1 MTERTEIDAF
11 KSSEDL
17 HLELIKNS
25 PKVVSSFVPSN
36 ALDQKNRFLSGDI
49 ENTSHR
55 YDRLEQIDFEEKI
68 EKAKTIR
75 SKFHNNPNVE
85 LGRVNAYTQFAD
97 RDILAWELL
106 KSAKSYNN
114 AVSPEEKKESE
125 AKFMK
130 NNIELYGE
138 PEEVVYRL
146 LINERLRKI
155 EEKDLSP
162 DAEFIKHELF
172 DMISIKPEGEGSNE
186 RFSPSQDPTNI
197 EHRRLVYES
206 KTVE

>member
-55 YDRLEQIDFEEKI
+55 YDRLEQIDFEEK
-68 EKAKTIR
+68 
-75 SKFHNNPNVE
+75 
-85 LGRVNAYTQFAD
+85 
-97 RDILAWELL
+97 
-106 KSAKSYNN
+106 
-114 AVSPEEKKESE
+114 
-125 AKFMK
+125 
-130 NNIELYGE
+130 LYGE
-138 PEEVVYRL
+138 PEEVVCRS
-146 LINERLRKI
+146 LINEKLRKI